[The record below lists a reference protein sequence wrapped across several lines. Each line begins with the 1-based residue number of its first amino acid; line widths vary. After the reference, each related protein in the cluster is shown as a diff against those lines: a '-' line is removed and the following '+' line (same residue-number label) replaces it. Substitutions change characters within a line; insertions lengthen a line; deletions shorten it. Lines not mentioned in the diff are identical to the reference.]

1 MKDAGPSNSPAPA
14 RRFGATDEQLSA
26 ELRKWTGATPALHP
40 VGELLDRHWEAA
52 FAYARLCT
60 DGPRSAGM
68 LTTAAF
74 TRLFGETLRQNG
86 PTSAWRPHL
95 LLTVRRIAAEWAGDH
110 RCDTLH
116 PDLLAGTGDGDR
128 PASRLLPSP
137 RRRLLSGAFQ
147 RLPQSAR
154 CLLWHVEVEAEP
166 LLSPA
171 GLLGLDEE
179 GARVE
184 LGRARDRLREESL
197 QLHRELAP
205 DEECRRYLRL
215 LDVTYRRGGV
225 DIDPDLRAH
234 IEGCGHCSAAAEQ
247 LDQFN
252 HDLGVA
258 LSEAV
263 LGWGGRGY
271 AERRAHEAG
280 QSAGGGRHAGK
291 PERPGSAA
299 GAAAAVMPAG
309 AARELFPDPVALARE
324 VFPDPVDLTYEII
337 PDPVRAPRETFP
349 GPARERR
356 EAAPDPARAPH
367 ETYPGPTG
375 EGREAF
381 PGPVGGAREAFP
393 GPVGG
398 AREAFPGPVGGA
410 REAFPG
416 PVGGAREAFPG
427 PVGGARETFTG
438 TGQAPDAFRD
448 PVRVPRETYPG
459 PAGEGRE
466 VFPDPVA
473 LAGAVGES
481 FTDPGGPAAV
491 PPTPPRP
498 AGVAPAAGTARTPAG
513 ADVSVPP
520 APAPRGPRPEGPRTA
535 ARRSAQKAARR
546 TARRRNL
553 TAGVL
558 TVSGLVVLP
567 LVLWSTGNSG
577 DGAPAGAD
585 RPTGEAPD
593 SDAGEASR
601 DPSWAD
607 AGDAEKGALRGRLH
621 NVSSDLCVGI
631 DGKKAVAGGEA
642 ELTTCSADA
651 AQQWTYETD
660 GLLRN
665 GAAPDLCL
673 DSQLGYSVRLAP
685 CAGASRPDPKNIRYD
700 FTLQGALVPRS
711 DQDLALTPAATDGSG
726 ALVLKARTDDE
737 VQRWVIDTSKADLR
751 MKAVNWNAAVPAPP
765 PTPTPTPTPSKTP
778 EPTPTPSATSPA
790 PQPTPSSPAA
800 TDSPCHHYGYYCD
813 SDGQYGN
820 PGYGYPG
827 YGYGYGYGGRG

>member
-1 MKDAGPSNSPAPA
+1 MKDAGPSNSPASA

-166 LLSPA
+166 LTSPA

-184 LGRARDRLREESL
+184 LGRARDRLREEAL

-215 LDVTYRRGGV
+215 LDVTYRRGGL
-225 DIDPDLRAH
+225 DLDPDLRAH
-234 IEGCGHCSAAAEQ
+234 IEGCGHCSAAADQ

-263 LGWGGRGY
+263 LGWGGRDY
-271 AERRAHEAG
+271 AERRAHEAAE
-280 QSAGGGRHAGK
+280 SAGGGRHAGK
-291 PERPGSAA
+291 PERPGTAA

-337 PDPVRAPRETFP
+337 PDPVRAPRETP

-356 EAAPDPARAPH
+356 AAAPEPVRPPR
-367 ETYPGPTG
+367 ETFPGPTG

-381 PGPVGGAREAFP
+381 PGPAGRAREDFPADPVRAAREGVSDPVHAAREAFP
-393 GPVGG
+393 GPV
-398 AREAFPGPVGGA
+398 R
-410 REAFPG
+410 
-416 PVGGAREAFPG
+416 
-427 PVGGARETFTG
+427 
-438 TGQAPDAFRD
+438 
-448 PVRVPRETYPG
+448 
-459 PAGEGRE
+459 EGRE
-466 VFPDPVA
+466 AFPDPVA

-491 PPTPPRP
+491 PPPPPRP
-498 AGVAPAAGTARTPAG
+498 EGVAPTAATVPAPAR

-520 APAPRGPRPEGPRTA
+520 APAPRAPRAEGSRAA

-553 TAGVL
+553 TVGVL

-585 RPTGEAPD
+585 RPTGEVPD

-601 DPSWAD
+601 DSSWAG

-621 NVSSDLCVGI
+621 NVSSGLCVGI
-631 DGKKAVAGGEA
+631 DGKKAVEGGEA

-685 CAGASRPDPKNIRYD
+685 CTGASRPDPKNIRYD

-726 ALVLKARTDDE
+726 ALVLKARAEDE

-751 MKAVNWNAAVPAPP
+751 MESVNWNAAAPVPRTA
-765 PTPTPTPTPSKTP
+765 PTPTPTPSKTP
-778 EPTPTPSATSPA
+778 EPTPRPSATSPA

-800 TDSPCHHYGYYCD
+800 TESPCHRYGYYCD
-813 SDGQYGN
+813 SDGPYGT
-820 PGYGYPG
+820 PGNGYPG
-827 YGYGYGYGGRG
+827 YGYGGYGGGGHR

>member
-1 MKDAGPSNSPAPA
+1 MKDAGPSNSPASA

-110 RCDTLH
+110 RLDTLH
-116 PDLLAGTGDGDR
+116 PQLLTGTGDGDR
-128 PASRLLPSP
+128 PASRLLPSQ

-166 LLSPA
+166 LISPA

-184 LGRARDRLREESL
+184 LGRARDRLREECL

-215 LDVTYRRGGV
+215 LDVTYRRGGL
-225 DIDPDLRAH
+225 DIDSDLRAH
-234 IEGCGHCSAAAEQ
+234 IEGCGHCSAAADQ

-263 LGWGGRGY
+263 LGWGGRNY
-271 AERRAHEAG
+271 AESRAHAAG
-280 QSAGGGRHAGK
+280 ERAGGGRDAAER
-291 PERPGSAA
+291 ERPGRTA
-299 GAAAAVMPAG
+299 GAATAVMPAG

-324 VFPDPVDLTYEII
+324 VFPDPVDLAYEII
-337 PDPVRAPRETFP
+337 PDPVRAPRDTSPRPSREGRRETFP
-349 GPARERR
+349 DQVGRAGEVF
-356 EAAPDPARAPH
+356 PDP
-367 ETYPGPTG
+367 
-375 EGREAF
+375 
-381 PGPVGGAREAFP
+381 VGAREASP
-393 GPVGG
+393 DPAGA
-398 AREAFPGPVGGA
+398 AREAF
-410 REAFPG
+410 
-416 PVGGAREAFPG
+416 
-427 PVGGARETFTG
+427 
-438 TGQAPDAFRD
+438 
-448 PVRVPRETYPG
+448 PG

-481 FTDPGGPAAV
+481 FTDPGGPAA
-491 PPTPPRP
+491 TPPPPRIP
-498 AGVAPAAGTARTPAG
+498 EGVDPAAGTAQAPAR
-513 ADVSVPP
+513 ADRAVSPPP
-520 APAPRGPRPEGPRTA
+520 APPASRPEGPRTA
-535 ARRSAQKAARR
+535 ARRSAHKATRR
-546 TARRRNL
+546 AARRRNL
-553 TAGVL
+553 TAGIL

-585 RPTGEAPD
+585 RPTGEVPD
-593 SDAGEASR
+593 SDAGEASG
-601 DPSWAD
+601 DSSWAG
-607 AGDAEKGALRGRLH
+607 AGEAEKGALRGRLH
-621 NVSSDLCVGI
+621 NVSSGLCVGI
-631 DGKKAVAGGEA
+631 DGKKAVEGGEA
-642 ELTTCSADA
+642 ELTPCSADA

-673 DSQLGYSVRLAP
+673 DSQLGYLVRLAP
-685 CAGASRPDPKNIRYD
+685 CTGASRPDPKNIRYD

-711 DQDLALTPAATDGSG
+711 DQDLALAPAATDGSG
-726 ALVLKARTDDE
+726 ALVLKARADDE
-737 VQRWVIDTSKADLR
+737 VQRWVIDTSKADLQ
-751 MKAVNWNAAVPAPP
+751 MEAVNWNAALPAQHPT

-790 PQPTPSSPAA
+790 PQPTQSSPAA
-800 TDSPCHHYGYYCD
+800 TDSPCDRYGYYCD

-827 YGYGYGYGGRG
+827 YGYGYGGYGYGGGGRR